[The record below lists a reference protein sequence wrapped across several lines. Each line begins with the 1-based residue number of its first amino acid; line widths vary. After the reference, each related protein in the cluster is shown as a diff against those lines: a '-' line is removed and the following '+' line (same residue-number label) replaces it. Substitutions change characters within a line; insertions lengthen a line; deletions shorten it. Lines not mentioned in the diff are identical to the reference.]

1 MDMGWLKNSKKGKF
15 ACLAGVSVLIYSI
28 LVFIIFGFSKGSSFW
43 ISYVFAVISFLLSY
57 MVSYL
62 SVNSAKRLTDW
73 IFSLPVMRWCV
84 IYVIVEIII
93 ATIFMIIHAPWKIVF
108 IPQFLLP
115 IFFLILVVP
124 CFGQKNHVAEV
135 SVETSV
141 KVSYIRQLN
150 AKLIALISRTE
161 DSALKKEMEKATD
174 MLRHSDPMSA
184 DSLTE
189 IEEKMSACANQ
200 IDSLI
205 REKNYTEAAPL
216 VKEMCLLIE
225 ERNQLVIAAKLI
237 QY

>member
-1 MDMGWLKNSKKGKF
+1 M
-15 ACLAGVSVLIYSI
+15 
-28 LVFIIFGFSKGSSFW
+28 
-43 ISYVFAVISFLLSY
+43 
-57 MVSYL
+57 
-62 SVNSAKRLTDW
+62 
-73 IFSLPVMRWCV
+73 
-84 IYVIVEIII
+84 
-93 ATIFMIIHAPWKIVF
+93 
-108 IPQFLLP
+108 
-115 IFFLILVVP
+115 
-124 CFGQKNHVAEV
+124 
-135 SVETSV
+135 ETSV

>member
-1 MDMGWLKNSKKGKF
+1 MKLDWFKNSTKGKF
-15 ACLAGVSVLIYSI
+15 MGLSAIT
-28 LVFIIFGFSKGSSFW
+28 VFLYAFLTFVVFGFDGGSSFW
-43 ISYVFAVISFLLSY
+43 ISFSFAIISIILAYFI
-57 MVSYL
+57 SYL
-62 SVNSAKRLTDW
+62 SVNAARRLTDW

-84 IYVIVEIII
+84 MYVIVEIII

>member
-1 MDMGWLKNSKKGKF
+1 MKLDWFKNSTKGKF
-15 ACLAGVSVLIYSI
+15 MGLSAITVFLYAFLT
-28 LVFIIFGFSKGSSFW
+28 LVIFGFDGGSSFW
-43 ISYVFAVISFLLSY
+43 ISFSFAIISIILAYFI
-57 MVSYL
+57 SYL
-62 SVNSAKRLTDW
+62 SVNAARRLTDW
-73 IFSLPVMRWCV
+73 IFSLPVMRWCA

-93 ATIFMIIHAPWKIVF
+93 ATVFMILHAPWKIVF

-135 SVETSV
+135 SKETAV

-150 AKLIALISRTE
+150 AKLIALIPRTE

-189 IEEKMSACANQ
+189 IEEKMFVCANQ

-216 VKEMCLLIE
+216 VKEICLLIE